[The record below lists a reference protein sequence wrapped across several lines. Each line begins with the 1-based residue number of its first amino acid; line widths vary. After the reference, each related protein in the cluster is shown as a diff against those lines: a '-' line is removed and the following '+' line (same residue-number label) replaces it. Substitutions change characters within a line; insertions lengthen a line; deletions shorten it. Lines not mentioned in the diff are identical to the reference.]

1 MVDLSAMVREQN
13 GATLDYRFAAAK
25 AVGRGFR
32 NGMQRQPRRKSGYG
46 KGRYFLTGV
55 GMDDFPWAPP
65 NGTAGVTGLVLSFLG
80 FFCSRL
86 LRTCPLA
93 IQILL
98 KV

>member
-13 GATLDYRFAAAK
+13 GTTLDYRFAATEPPQQNS
-25 AVGRGFR
+25 GRG
-32 NGMQRQPRRKSGYG
+32 N
-46 KGRYFLTGV
+46 GRYFLTGV
-55 GMDDFPWAPP
+55 GMDDFPCAPP
-65 NGTAGVTGLVLSFLG
+65 NGTAGVAGFVLSFFG

-93 IQILL
+93 IQVLL